1 MPSSTSGADGKK
13 PGFATLLLMV
23 GAAIGMFLF

>member
-1 MPSSTSGADGKK
+1 MHGQPSSLAARLVVGLTTAVM
-13 PGFATLLLMV
+13 F